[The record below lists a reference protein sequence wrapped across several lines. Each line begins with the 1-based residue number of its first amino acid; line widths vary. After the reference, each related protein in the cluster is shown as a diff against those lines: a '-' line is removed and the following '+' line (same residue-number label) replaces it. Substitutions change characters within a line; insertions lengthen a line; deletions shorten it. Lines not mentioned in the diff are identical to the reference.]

1 MNTKNSRFPFAHTFS
16 IVARDKKSGAFGVA
30 VQSHWFSVG
39 SLVPWAEAGVGAVAT
54 QSMVDV
60 NYGPLGLQLMKS
72 GFSAEEALEELLK
85 KDSGRELR
93 QVAML
98 DSNGNT
104 AVHTGERCIADAG
117 HECGDGFTVQA
128 NMMIND
134 RIWPAMAE
142 AYRKKHS
149 FPFEDRLVSVL
160 EAAQEAGG
168 DIRGKQSAAILIV
181 KGETSGQP
189 WNDRL
194 IDLRVEDHPEP
205 IRELKR
211 LLNVHKAYQYM
222 NQGDELLGKGDLQA
236 SFIAYQNAAG
246 LAPEISELP
255 FWQAVT
261 MAETGNLEQ
270 ALPLFQKVFH
280 EDPNWAELLRRLPAA
295 GLFSVKESILLKILN
310 QI

>member
-1 MNTKNSRFPFAHTFS
+1 MNAEKSRFPFAHTYS

-39 SLVPWAEAGVGAVAT
+39 ALVPWAEAGVGAVAT
-54 QSMVDV
+54 QSMVEV
-60 NYGPLGLQLMKS
+60 SYGPNGLQLMKS
-72 GFSAEEALEELLK
+72 GFSAKDALETLLE

-93 QVAML
+93 QVAMI
-98 DSNGNT
+98 DSSGNA
-104 AVHTGERCIADAG
+104 AVHTGERCIAEAG
-117 HECGDGFTVQA
+117 HQSGDGFTVQA

-134 RIWPAMAE
+134 QVWPAMAA
-142 AYRKKHS
+142 AYQRNPS
-149 FPFEDRLVSVL
+149 FPFENRLMSAL
-160 EAAQEAGG
+160 DAAQDAGG

-181 KGETSGQP
+181 KGLATDQP

-205 IRELKR
+205 IKELKR
-211 LLNVHKAYQYM
+211 LLNIQRAYQFM

-236 SFIAYQNAAG
+236 SLQAYQNAAG
-246 LAPEISELP
+246 LAPEITELP

-270 ALPLFQKVFH
+270 ALPIFQRVFH
-280 EDPNWAELLRRLPAA
+280 EDPNWVELLRRLPAA
-295 GLFSVKESILLKILN
+295 GLFSVEESILLKILN

>member
-1 MNTKNSRFPFAHTFS
+1 MNAMNSRFPFAHTYS
-16 IVARDKKSGAFGVA
+16 IVARDEKSGAFGVA

-39 SLVPWAEAGVGAVAT
+39 ALVPWAEAGVGAVAT
-54 QSMVDV
+54 QSMVEV
-60 NYGPLGLQLMKS
+60 SYGPLGLQLMKS
-72 GFSAEEALEELLK
+72 GFSAKEALENLIK

-93 QVAML
+93 QVAMI
-98 DSNGNT
+98 DSSGNA

-117 HECGDGFTVQA
+117 HESGDGFTVQA
-128 NMMIND
+128 NMMLNN
-134 RIWPAMAE
+134 RVWPAMAA
-142 AYRKKHS
+142 AYQQNHS
-149 FPFEDRLVSVL
+149 FPFEDRLMSAL
-160 EAAQEAGG
+160 DAAQDTGG

-181 KGETSGQP
+181 KGTATDQP

-211 LLNVHKAYQYM
+211 LLNVHKAYQFM

-236 SFIAYQNAAG
+236 SLIAYQKAAG
-246 LAPEISELP
+246 LAPEITELP

-270 ALPLFQKVFH
+270 ALPIFQKVFH

-295 GLFSVKESILLKILN
+295 GLFSVEETILLKILN